1 MSFTWKVEDL
11 ALMNEKSKFYIGNE
25 KVYKVED
32 ELTRQEKIEFLD
44 SMNDGL
50 TSYILNLADK
60 LEEDKENGIIKKDIH
75 GEMKTISYIAWI
87 NKNDTR
93 NCLGTGTFDM
103 GITNFSPGR
112 NINRLKI
119 IHPDY
124 VDEAFHLQL
133 KDLERQEKQYFRKHD
148 EYEILKRKVSNGI
161 DKYGAFGLNILQCSE
176 GLFIYKRDNFNLHRR
191 ELTLDELKFLNNKY
205 EELEKY
211 YKKITSEMPQ
221 IDYEHE
227 YNFSDL
233 IDKDKQDNKQEDE
246 PVIDLD

>member
-1 MSFTWKVEDL
+1 MRK
-11 ALMNEKSKFYIGNE
+11 AIYIGNE
-25 KVYKVED
+25 KIYKAENK
-32 ELTRQEKIEFLD
+32 LTRQEKIEFLD

-50 TSYILNLADK
+50 TSYILGLADK

-93 NCLGTGTFDM
+93 NCLGTGTFNM

-133 KDLERQEKQYFRKHD
+133 QDLERQEKQYFRKHD
-148 EYEILKRKVSNGI
+148 EYEILKRKVSNGLYR
-161 DKYGAFGLNILQCSE
+161 YGTFGLNIWQCSE
-176 GLFIYKRDNFNLHRR
+176 GLFIYKRDNFDLLRR

-221 IDYEHE
+221 IDYEHC

-246 PVIDLD
+246 SVIDLD

>member
-25 KVYKVED
+25 KIYKVED
-32 ELTRQEKIEFLD
+32 ELTKQEKIEFLD

-75 GEMKTISYIAWI
+75 GEMQTISYIAWI
-87 NKNDTR
+87 NRNDIR
-93 NCLGTGTFDM
+93 NCIGNSTYNR
-103 GITNFSPGR
+103 GITNFSPCR

-133 KDLERQEKQYFRKHD
+133 QDLEKQEKQYFRQHD
-148 EYEILKRKVSNGI
+148 EYEILKRKVSNGM
-161 DKYGAFGLNILQCSE
+161 DKYGTFGLNIWQCSE
-176 GLFIYKRDNFNLHRR
+176 GLFIYKRDNFDLLRR
-191 ELTLDELKFLNNKY
+191 ELTLDELKFLNNRY
-205 EELEKY
+205 EELEKHY
-211 YKKITSEMPQ
+211 EKITSEMPQ
-221 IDYEHE
+221 IDCEHC

-246 PVIDLD
+246 TVIVLD